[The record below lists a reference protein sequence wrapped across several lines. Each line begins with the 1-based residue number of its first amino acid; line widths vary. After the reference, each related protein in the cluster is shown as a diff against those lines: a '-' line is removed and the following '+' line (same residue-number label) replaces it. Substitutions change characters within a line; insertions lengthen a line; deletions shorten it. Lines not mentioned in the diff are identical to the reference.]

1 MGGASHRSVS
11 GPRPSEVLTD
21 AQLACVRLV
30 HIGPSKVIAKRLDIS
45 HHTVDDH
52 LRQAMRRLGVSTRH
66 EAAAIVAAW
75 DAGYPQELMPQP
87 RDLADLPDSA
97 ILVASSAMAG
107 TPVSNGNVL
116 REDHATYGENDP
128 RSLGLGRLTQYW
140 FGSLFDDL
148 TGPKRL
154 QGTLKLALIVSFI
167 VLVLVGVGNAIQ
179 VSVKTYYTASN

>member
-1 MGGASHRSVS
+1 MGEASQRSVS
-11 GPRPSEVLTD
+11 GPGPWDVLTD

-30 HIGPSKVIAKRLDIS
+30 HIGPSKVIAKQLGIS

-52 LRQAMRRLGVSTRH
+52 LRQAMRRLGVQTRH

-75 DAGYPQELMPQP
+75 DAGYPQELRPQP
-87 RDLADLPDSA
+87 RDLADQADTA
-97 ILVASSAMAG
+97 ILAASSAMAG
-107 TPVSNGNVL
+107 TPGSNGNVL
-116 REDHATYGENDP
+116 REDHAAYGENDP
-128 RSLGLGRLTQYW
+128 RSLGLARLTQYW

-167 VLVLVGVGNAIQ
+167 VLVLVGVGNTIQ
-179 VSVKTYYTASN
+179 VSLLTHSASN